1 MIDLND
7 YAAPV
12 SNCKCGKT
20 HTAYTRTIELGDNA
34 IEKLPEVCKSIIAQC
49 RVGIVFDENTRPIAE
64 RAESLLVRVGYRT
77 RSFCYPAGFE
87 STREQSKKL
96 TESSEDLR
104 LWIAVGTGSIAD
116 TVRYAASCRGNE
128 WVLVPTAPTT
138 DAMLYPQ
145 CDYFENGVRTVAKAI
160 PPIAVVADY
169 TVLEHAPKFTVAAGW
184 GTLMSKLMR
193 AFDLYF
199 DALTD
204 KKHCSYLTEAFNDNL
219 LEFFNTQSCESLAP
233 RICRTLIRLGLIAQL
248 ADDGDFCQGG
258 EYFAARCLAYQTGN
272 KRLIGENAMICTL
285 TAYCIL
291 DSYLK
296 TSPEDLYVPAS
307 ASEYFRYLD
316 KQCGLSNVS
325 LLRTAKSNT
334 SKEANIYVLKEY
346 AGDLDEKLHSLLG
359 NLKGS
364 AKQFRRLYDDA
375 GYWLGSYCTVESAL
389 RTVCA
394 AYAATADGLLSSLV
408 LGGALSEITDFPST
422 F

>member
-7 YAAPV
+7 YVAPE

-20 HTAYTRTIELGDNA
+20 HAAYTKTIVLGDNA
-34 IEKLPEVCKSIIAQC
+34 LDKLPEICKSVIAQC
-49 RVGIVFDENTRPIAE
+49 RVGIVSDENTKPIAE
-64 RAESLLVRVGYRT
+64 RSESLLVRAGYRT
-77 RSFCYPAGFE
+77 RSFCYPAGFQ
-87 STREQSKKL
+87 STRDQADKL
-96 TESSEDLR
+96 IKSSEDIR
-104 LWIAVGTGSIAD
+104 LWIAVGAGSIAD
-116 TVRYAASCRGNE
+116 TVRYAATCRGNE

-145 CDYFENGVRTVAKAI
+145 CDFFENGVRTVVRAT

-169 TVLEHAPKFTVAAGW
+169 TVLEDAPKFTVAAGW
-184 GTLMSKLMR
+184 GTLVSKLMR

-204 KKHCSYLTEAFNDNL
+204 KKHCSCLTEEFNDNL
-219 LEFFNTQSCESLAP
+219 LEFFTTQSCESLAP
-233 RICRTLIRLGLIAQL
+233 RICRTLIRLGLVAQL
-248 ADDGDFCQGG
+248 VDDGDFCQGG
-258 EYFAARCLAYQTGN
+258 EYFAARCLSLQTGN
-272 KRLIGENAMICTL
+272 KRLTGENAMICTM

-296 TSPEDLYVPAS
+296 TSPDDLFVPAS
-307 ASEYFRYLD
+307 APEYFRYLD
-316 KQCGLSNVS
+316 RNCGLSNVS
-325 LLRTAKSNT
+325 LLRTAKRNP
-334 SKEANIYVLKEY
+334 SKEANLYVLKEY
-346 AGDLDEKLHSLLG
+346 AGDLDEKLHALLG

-364 AKQFRRLYDDA
+364 ARQFRRLYDDA

-408 LGGALSEITDFPST
+408 LGGALSEISDFPSA